1 VSLERSQVLLLAIA
15 TGDFMTGLLTLT
27 LTIKIL
33 GDKPLCGHVP
43 NAFPPSAMQDYSLSR
58 PTELD
63 SGRVRL
69 LVL

>member
-1 VSLERSQVLLLAIA
+1 MSLERSQVLLLAIA

-27 LTIKIL
+27 LKFL

-43 NAFPPSAMQDYSLSR
+43 NTFPPSAMQDYSLSR
-58 PTELD
+58 PTELG
-63 SGRVRL
+63 SGHVRL